1 MRGCA
6 RAEMKPAH
14 VHTPTRTRK
23 SPRAGLRSEPRRCY
37 RNRAGRCPRTRRRT
51 TALATP
57 TRRPRLAYVPVPL
70 LPEGQLLLGFAE
82 RIALDQHVGQ
92 VAAGVEFCGHP
103 PHVRAPALVRLGVSQ
118 RTATPRGVTRT
129 QPPS

>member
-51 TALATP
+51 TAPATP
-57 TRRPRLAYVPVPL
+57 TRRPRLAYVPAPL
-70 LPEGQLLLGFAE
+70 LPEGQVEPVQSRPVGDHLVLGDLSLADDE
-82 RIALDQHVGQ
+82 ADGEGASARPKR
-92 VAAGVEFCGHP
+92 AAG
-103 PHVRAPALVRLGVSQ
+103 
-118 RTATPRGVTRT
+118 
-129 QPPS
+129 